1 MTEPLVLTLTSFSRH
16 GDERVRSIKVPPTF
30 QGQQSLSFAGWDIVV
45 FDDGTMEITR
55 DSAVTSAVARPAKA
69 SEPLSSVIRRR
80 HDTSRTVFGPT
91 SRYAPR

>member
-30 QGQQSLSFAGWDIVV
+30 QGQQSLSFAGWDIHV

-55 DSAVTSAVARPAKA
+55 DSAVTSAVAIKPKA
-69 SEPLSSVIRRR
+69 LTVG
-80 HDTSRTVFGPT
+80 DTAYNVTLTPYDPETGR
-91 SRYAPR
+91 